1 MGNEK
6 YNGVTYGHEAMVER
20 LITLGTPHLSVEKY
34 PFGRVRERRRGERP
48 SLSEGARGSSLM
60 FTNECYPTAAAFRGV
75 ETLCVVGQVEAETVA
90 GSYKATCGE
99 TEGVEGDGVCPIKS
113 ALLPGAEELVIP
125 GVYHSPGGEGKWYG
139 DEAIVDLWLSDE

>member
-6 YNGVTYGHEAMVER
+6 YNGVAYGHEATVER

-75 ETLCVVGQVEAETVA
+75 ETLCVVGQVEAETA
-90 GSYKATCGE
+90 KEERDYWHGQMSAWRDS
-99 TEGVEGDGVCPIKS
+99 VEEARLQDS
-113 ALLPGAEELVIP
+113 A
-125 GVYHSPGGEGKWYG
+125 
-139 DEAIVDLWLSDE
+139 